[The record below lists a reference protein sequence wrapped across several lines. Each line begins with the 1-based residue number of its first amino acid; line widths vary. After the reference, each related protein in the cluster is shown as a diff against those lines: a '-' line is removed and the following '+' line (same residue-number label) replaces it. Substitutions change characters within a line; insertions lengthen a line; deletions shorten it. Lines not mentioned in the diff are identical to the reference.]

1 MRDQYAYEGLNRLD
15 ETLNATGVLSDEYR
29 RVVFGWTLKAVTEAY
44 EAGRQKGDSDPVGTV
59 LDGGELTVA
68 LAIRDELDKAGI
80 IIEPG
85 GAIIRQRMA
94 RRIIRKL
101 RERAGA

>member
-44 EAGRQKGDSDPVGTV
+44 EAGRREARAHAHRSRRR
-59 LDGGELTVA
+59 LSLRVA
-68 LAIRDELDKAGI
+68 LSEI
-80 IIEPG
+80 
-85 GAIIRQRMA
+85 Q
-94 RRIIRKL
+94 
-101 RERAGA
+101 